1 MHKLKHVLNGHFHE
15 NYRLWRRAVLYMGEY
30 VTLSDTGYN
39 IEETRGEHVA
49 ETVAS
54 AQLLWVTVAC

>member
-1 MHKLKHVLNGHFHE
+1 
-15 NYRLWRRAVLYMGEY
+15 MGEY